1 MPGVYRVFHFGQT
14 ASRENNTPM
23 AGTTVH
29 PSHKPPHKRK
39 KLSGKKE
46 PQEGGGGGGRKI
58 GWKKPRGGT
67 DAAGRKLH
75 APLNQ
80 LGVW

>member
-23 AGTTVH
+23 AGTTVQ

-46 PQEGGGGGGRKI
+46 PQEGVGGKENWLEKTSWRNN
-58 GWKKPRGGT
+58 
-67 DAAGRKLH
+67 AAGRKLH
-75 APLNQ
+75 ASLNQ

>member
-29 PSHKPPHKRK
+29 PSYKPPHKRK

-46 PQEGGGGGGRKI
+46 PQEGGGGGGEGKL
-58 GWKKPRGGT
+58 
-67 DAAGRKLH
+67 AGKNLVAELTLLEENSTRH
-75 APLNQ
+75 
-80 LGVW
+80 